1 MNSGWQC
8 SWLTTKLQSVKCHCC
23 QSKGCFVMSLFP
35 ELLPSTC
42 CCTLTCCFCLLVFAP
57 RILNF
62 KVLPRKF
69 PEFIWEALRDKSCV
83 VLLPVLAYARAFL
96 THLADQ
102 GLVPLVSF
110 CFHSYF
116 HFASGLKGNLGV
128 RKLYSDKKY
137 CLCVCIYVKL
147 VAKACSSGRAVC

>member
-1 MNSGWQC
+1 MLVVNHQTAVCEVS
-8 SWLTTKLQSVKCHCC
+8 

-57 RILNF
+57 RTLNF

-128 RKLYSDKKY
+128 VKLYSDKKY

>member
-1 MNSGWQC
+1 MLVVNHQTAVCEVS
-8 SWLTTKLQSVKCHCC
+8 

-57 RILNF
+57 RTLNF

-69 PEFIWEALRDKSCV
+69 PELIWEALRDKSCV